1 MTKHNSSIPQILSR
15 LIGTKFFFILSLGVS
30 ISFTSCN
37 ESSVVG
43 LDVQPSN
50 DLLNVGFEDTT
61 SINTRTVKGDSLITD
76 ETLISSG
83 NVLIGKYID
92 PVFGTSIAS
101 IYTQLRLPTNIVAT
115 SFGTAP
121 VCDSIIIS
129 LIYEGTAYGKKDKK
143 LQKLNVYQLSESMST
158 ASTYYSNST
167 LSKFSTDL
175 TAADGY
181 VFQPRTGSSTSDSVT
196 VLGVKLK
203 PQLRVPLDNAFGQL
217 LLNNQGTGNIATNT
231 DFQNFFKGVYIT
243 TENTSTLPGE
253 GNILHFKF
261 GESKVTL
268 YYHNSTTDSLKYD
281 FNLGSV
287 ARFNHFEHDYTGA
300 SSDLTTQFST
310 PSQTQNNTV
319 YVQSMAGAKTK
330 IEFPYLM
337 NWLKNGMIGVNK
349 AELVISVDTTV
360 STYMID
366 TFAAPAALILFGIN
380 DDGTTYAIPDA
391 FEGATYFGG
400 TLNSGTVQYRFNI
413 ARYIQQVLDGDR
425 NNNGLYILA
434 SNGAV
439 YGNRAVISGGQSTS
453 ARPMKLNITYTK
465 LH

>member
-1 MTKHNSSIPQILSR
+1 M
-15 LIGTKFFFILSLGVS
+15 GVS

>member
-1 MTKHNSSIPQILSR
+1 MTIHNSSIPQILSR

-287 ARFNHFEHDYTGA
+287 ARFNHFEHDYAGA
-300 SSDLTTQFST
+300 SSDLTNQFST

-349 AELVISVDTTV
+349 AELVISVDTTL

>member
-1 MTKHNSSIPQILSR
+1 MTIHNSSIPQILSR

-287 ARFNHFEHDYTGA
+287 ARFNHFEHDYAGA
-300 SSDLTTQFST
+300 SSDLTNQFST

-330 IEFPYLM
+330 IEFPHLM

>member
-1 MTKHNSSIPQILSR
+1 MTIHNSSIPQILSR

-287 ARFNHFEHDYTGA
+287 ARFNHFEHDYAGA

-330 IEFPYLM
+330 IEFPHLM

>member
-1 MTKHNSSIPQILSR
+1 MTIHNSSIPQILSR

-287 ARFNHFEHDYTGA
+287 ARFNHFEHDYAGA
-300 SSDLTTQFST
+300 SSDLTNQFST

-330 IEFPYLM
+330 IEFPHLM
-337 NWLKNGMIGVNK
+337 NWLKNGMIAVNK

>member
-1 MTKHNSSIPQILSR
+1 MTIHNSSIPQILSR

-287 ARFNHFEHDYTGA
+287 ARFNHFEHDYVGA

-330 IEFPYLM
+330 IEFPHLM

>member
-1 MTKHNSSIPQILSR
+1 MTIHNSSIPQILSR

-121 VCDSIIIS
+121 ICDSIIIS

-287 ARFNHFEHDYTGA
+287 ARFNHFEHDYAGA
-300 SSDLTTQFST
+300 SADLTNQFST

-330 IEFPYLM
+330 IEFPHLM

-400 TLNSGTVQYRFNI
+400 TLNSGAVQYRFNI

>member
-1 MTKHNSSIPQILSR
+1 MTIHNSSIPQILSR

-300 SSDLTTQFST
+300 SSGLTTQFST

>member
-1 MTKHNSSIPQILSR
+1 MTIHNSSIPQILSR

>member
-1 MTKHNSSIPQILSR
+1 MPQILSR

-50 DLLNVGFEDTT
+50 DLLNVGFVDTT

-83 NVLIGKYID
+83 NVLVGKYID
-92 PVFGTSIAS
+92 PVFGTSTAS
-101 IYTQLRLPTNIVAT
+101 IYTQLRLPTNIAAT
-115 SFGTAP
+115 SFGIAP

-281 FNLGSV
+281 FSLGSV
-287 ARFNHFEHDYTGA
+287 ARFNHFEHDYAGA

-310 PSQTQNNTV
+310 PTQTQNNTV

-330 IEFPYLM
+330 IEFPDLM
-337 NWLKNGMIGVNK
+337 DLIKNGMIGVNK

-360 STYMID
+360 STYVID

-400 TLNSGTVQYRFNI
+400 TLNAGTVQYRFNI

-439 YGNRAVISGGQSTS
+439 YGNRAVISGGPSTS

>member
-1 MTKHNSSIPQILSR
+1 MTIHNSSIPQILSR

-287 ARFNHFEHDYTGA
+287 ARFNHFEHDYAGA
-300 SSDLTTQFST
+300 SSDLTNQFST

-330 IEFPYLM
+330 IEFPHLM

-400 TLNSGTVQYRFNI
+400 TLNSGAVQYRFNI

>member
-1 MTKHNSSIPQILSR
+1 M
-15 LIGTKFFFILSLGVS
+15 GVS

-287 ARFNHFEHDYTGA
+287 ARFNHFEHDYAGA
-300 SSDLTTQFST
+300 SSDLTNQFST

>member
-1 MTKHNSSIPQILSR
+1 MPQILSR
-15 LIGTKFFFILSLGVS
+15 LIGTKFFFILSLSVS
-30 ISFTSCN
+30 ICFTSCN

-43 LDVQPSN
+43 LDVQPAN

-76 ETLISSG
+76 ETLISNG
-83 NVLIGKYID
+83 NGLIGKYID
-92 PVFGTSIAS
+92 PVFGTSTAS
-101 IYTQLRLPTNIVAT
+101 IYTQLRLPTNIVAA
-115 SFGTAP
+115 SFGIAP

-143 LQKLNVYQLSESMST
+143 QQKLNVYQLSESMST

-300 SSDLTTQFST
+300 STDLTTQFST
-310 PSQTQNNTV
+310 PTQTQNNTV

-330 IEFPYLM
+330 IEFPHLM
-337 NWLKNGMIGVNK
+337 NWVKNGMIGVNK

-439 YGNRAVISGGQSTS
+439 YGNRAVISGGPSTS

>member
-1 MTKHNSSIPQILSR
+1 M
-15 LIGTKFFFILSLGVS
+15 GVS

-287 ARFNHFEHDYTGA
+287 ARFNHFEHDYAGA
-300 SSDLTTQFST
+300 SSDLTNQFST

-330 IEFPYLM
+330 IEFPHLM

>member
-1 MTKHNSSIPQILSR
+1 MPQILSR

-50 DLLNVGFEDTT
+50 DLLNVGFVDTT

-83 NVLIGKYID
+83 NVLVGKYID
-92 PVFGTSIAS
+92 PVFGTSTAS
-101 IYTQLRLPTNIVAT
+101 IYTQLRLPTNIAAT
-115 SFGTAP
+115 SFGIAP

-281 FNLGSV
+281 FSLGSV

-310 PSQTQNNTV
+310 PTQTQNNTV

-330 IEFPYLM
+330 IEFPDLM
-337 NWLKNGMIGVNK
+337 DLIKNGMIGVNK

-360 STYMID
+360 STYVID

-400 TLNSGTVQYRFNI
+400 TLNAGTVQYRFNI

-439 YGNRAVISGGQSTS
+439 YGNRAVISGGPSTS

>member
-1 MTKHNSSIPQILSR
+1 MTIHNSSIPQILSR

-287 ARFNHFEHDYTGA
+287 ARFNHFEHDYAGA

-330 IEFPYLM
+330 IEFPHLM

-349 AELVISVDTTV
+349 AELVISVDTTL